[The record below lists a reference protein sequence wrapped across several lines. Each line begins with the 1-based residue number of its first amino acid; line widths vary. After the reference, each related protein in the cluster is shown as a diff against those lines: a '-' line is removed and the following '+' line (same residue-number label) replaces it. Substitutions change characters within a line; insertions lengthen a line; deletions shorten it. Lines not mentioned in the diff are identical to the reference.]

1 MSGSQC
7 HELLVRK
14 GAVMSTKYRST
25 MGPVI
30 RRFVALK
37 RSLGLI
43 YLDQAPILLS
53 LDRFLDDRRD
63 TFRDLTA
70 EAFHEWC
77 KSFTRLQGGTRRL
90 WMQTVRDLCLYRRRS
105 EPDCFAPDKSTFPT
119 RQQPIRPYIFSVSE
133 VQQLLEQSCCL
144 TRHPYSSL
152 RPELFR
158 LVIVLLFTTGLRHGE
173 LLRVTVGDYDQNE
186 GTLFI
191 RASKFY
197 KSRLLPLRDD
207 VSSEVD
213 CYLNAR
219 RRHHLPVTPDTP
231 LVSNS
236 YKGGNAY
243 SAQGVRINVRRI
255 LRLANIEKPDG
266 HLPRIHDFRHS
277 FAVNALLRWYRSGVD
292 VQAKLPLLSAYM
304 GHVNIGSTYYYLHFV
319 EPLASL
325 ASKRFAS
332 HYGALVSPAK
342 QKGGSR

>member
-1 MSGSQC
+1 
-7 HELLVRK
+7 
-14 GAVMSTKYRST
+14 MSTKYRST
-25 MGPVI
+25 IGPLI
-30 RRFVALK
+30 HRFVALK
-37 RSLGLI
+37 QSLGLN
-43 YLDQAPILLS
+43 YFEQAKILLA

-63 TFRDLTA
+63 SFRDLTA

-77 KSFTRLQGGTRRL
+77 KSFTRLQDSTRRL

-105 EPDCFAPDKSTFPT
+105 EPDCFVPDKSTFPT
-119 RQQPIRPYIFSVSE
+119 RQQSIRPYIFSVSE
-133 VQQLLEQSCCL
+133 IQRLLEQSCCL
-144 TRHPYSSL
+144 TRHPYSPL

-173 LLRVTVGDYDQNE
+173 LLRLTVGDYDQNE

-191 RASKFY
+191 RASKFH

-207 VSSEVD
+207 VRRELDS
-213 CYLNAR
+213 YLNAR
-219 RRHHLPVTPDTP
+219 RRHRLPVTADTP

-236 YKGGNAY
+236 YKGGKTY
-243 SAQGVRINVRRI
+243 SAHGVLVNVRRV
-255 LRLANIEKPDG
+255 LKLAKIEKPDG
-266 HLPRIHDFRHS
+266 RLPRIHDFRHS

-332 HYGALVSPAK
+332 HYGALVSCPAK